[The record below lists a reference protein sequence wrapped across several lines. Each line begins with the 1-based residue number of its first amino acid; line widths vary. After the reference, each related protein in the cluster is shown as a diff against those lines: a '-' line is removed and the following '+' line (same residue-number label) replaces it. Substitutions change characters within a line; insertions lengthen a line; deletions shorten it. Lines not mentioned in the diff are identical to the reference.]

1 MITRIDQE
9 PNISKD
15 LTLWNQQ
22 GSRVIRGNLLTIPIA
37 NTLLYIEPIY
47 LQSTNS
53 PFPELRRVIVADN
66 TNLVMGENLK
76 DALLELSTKSATKK
90 DALLA
95 DRSNSELSTN
105 LNLKDIANKA
115 QAVFLKVQN
124 AAARGDWDAFGKNM
138 TQLKKV
144 LKQINR

>member
-1 MITRIDQE
+1 M
-9 PNISKD
+9 
-15 LTLWNQQ
+15 
-22 GSRVIRGNLLTIPIA
+22 
-37 NTLLYIEPIY
+37 
-47 LQSTNS
+47 LQ
-53 PFPELRRVIVADN
+53 
-66 TNLVMGENLK
+66 
-76 DALLELSTKSATKK
+76 KK
-90 DALLA
+90 DA

>member
-1 MITRIDQE
+1 MSYSYQKHPNRIDQE

-90 DALLA
+90 
-95 DRSNSELSTN
+95 R
-105 LNLKDIANKA
+105 
-115 QAVFLKVQN
+115 
-124 AAARGDWDAFGKNM
+124 R
-138 TQLKKV
+138 
-144 LKQINR
+144 